1 MTVNTTGTG
10 SADAL
15 DARRL
20 VLDPDF
26 EPLFTEVDK
35 ILCDALAPRPR
46 ARRAPVPV
54 PGPGPAPT
62 PVPSQYYRQWRGRR
76 PAPGLATQ
84 RGPPPRRLSP
94 RK

>member
-46 ARRAPVPV
+46 ARRAPVPA
-54 PGPGPAPT
+54 PGPRPATT
-62 PVPSQYYRQWRGRR
+62 PVSSQYSRQWVGR
-76 PAPGLATQ
+76 L
-84 RGPPPRRLSP
+84 PPPWLAP
-94 RK
+94 QH